1 MHTCIFLMTIYPI
14 RSEGRQVI
22 RTSASYRQ
30 PSPRKQDVEPSS
42 QFGTP
47 RVRVRDPSHGTAR
60 HGGLIDS
67 SLVARQQT
75 NEKTLKE
82 RHASI
87 PRARPPS
94 PPPPRSLGPAAFYP
108 ASTLFALRSVAGIS
122 RAHGEGAKQQAAAWE
137 YRRGERAKPKV
148 PRPVRSASAAGSLP
162 GGRHVV
168 RVGAPVRR
176 RTPHS
181 AAGTPLITTTP
192 ARARSSQPNIPRT
205 TGRVRRHRG
214 RSVGSGSVPSST
226 SSPRALVCLRTSA
239 PGPGCP
245 RASPTSLSEPAGR
258 RVVRC
263 PLPMQTRRPHAC
275 SQFFS
280 RRKERLDHDSRM
292 SLVRDGRRCVVEVCR
307 IAPLYSRVLHI
318 YLYY

>member
-1 MHTCIFLMTIYPI
+1 MKARRRAQFAVWHT
-14 RSEGRQVI
+14 
-22 RTSASYRQ
+22 TS
-30 PSPRKQDVEPSS
+30 PSPCSLTWHD
-42 QFGTP
+42 
-47 RVRVRDPSHGTAR
+47 
-60 HGGLIDS
+60 GLIDS

-122 RAHGEGAKQQAAAWE
+122 RAHGEGAKQQAAVWE

-176 RTPHS
+176 RRRRRRRTPHS
-181 AAGTPLITTTP
+181 AAGSPLTTTGARALIAAKYPSDDGTRQAAGGTARGPLGRVVFHPLPRVLWFASVRPLPVPAAP
-192 ARARSSQPNIPRT
+192 ARARPPSPNRPDGVSSGARADAT
-205 TGRVRRHRG
+205 TACRL
-214 RSVGSGSVPSST
+214 SI
-226 SSPRALVCLRTSA
+226 LLA
-239 PGPGCP
+239 PEG
-245 RASPTSLSEPAGR
+245 T
-258 RVVRC
+258 
-263 PLPMQTRRPHAC
+263 
-275 SQFFS
+275 
-280 RRKERLDHDSRM
+280 
-292 SLVRDGRRCVVEVCR
+292 DGRRCVVEVCPLPDSPSGQSS
-307 IAPLYSRVLHI
+307 IAYMVILLGYAGLLSCSSPWLAG
-318 YLYY
+318 